1 MSEKSDQ
8 RDAGRLQTPHD
19 ESNRAGDDASPTQH
33 DSAQKNAAEEDRIGP
48 GHPPRSSRW
57 KKGGPSPN
65 PKGRP
70 RKEQTMLPDLKQAL
84 EQAFNKKVPVSRG
97 DKKVLMTRID
107 IGLEQLL
114 NQVAKGDRHAWRVLM
129 DIAAKAGIDFQAR
142 HKQILEEALAPDY
155 QAIIDDALARL
166 SGANVRSTPA
176 VLAPPELLDG
186 DRAETA
192 APAPSRPKTTAGPG
206 ASAPAPANS
215 APTATSAAP
224 QLAKTKPASTSVSAP
239 PRENVPA
246 APLATATTPK
256 PAVFSTTPS
265 PANNERALVRPARS
279 QSTIDPASTAPPQ
292 SEAKTAAA
300 LEPTTPAKATSTPEL
315 EPPLKPGVSYP
326 KPFKEMTPHA
336 KWVWFPE
343 WCAEHPEIC
352 SQRAV
357 FPGDKR

>member
-19 ESNRAGDDASPTQH
+19 ESNRTGDDASPTQH
-33 DSAQKNAAEEDRIGP
+33 DSAQKNAAEEDRTGP
-48 GHPPRSSRW
+48 GHPPRNSRW

-84 EQAFNKKVPVSRG
+84 EQAFNKKVRVSRG

-142 HKQILEEALAPDY
+142 HKQILEEALAP
-155 QAIIDDALARL
+155 L
-166 SGANVRSTPA
+166 SGANVTSTPA

-192 APAPSRPKTTAGPG
+192 APAPSRPKATAAPG
-206 ASAPAPANS
+206 ASAPAPANP
-215 APTATSAAP
+215 APTATSATP
-224 QLAKTKPASTSVSAP
+224 PLAKTKPASTSVSAP

-265 PANNERALVRPARS
+265 PANNERAIVRAARP
-279 QSTIDPASTAPPQ
+279 QSTIGPTPPPQ
-292 SEAKTAAA
+292 SETKTAAA

-315 EPPLKPGVSYP
+315 EPPLKPGVPYP